1 MASPTTTRS
10 PYDIRVALVQDT
22 ITANSTLDT
31 EAAHALAVRVLQTLN
46 AIPEKVR

>member
-1 MASPTTTRS
+1 MASPTTIRS

-22 ITANSTLDT
+22 ITSHSTLDT
-31 EAAHALAVRVLQTLN
+31 DAARELAVRILQTLN